1 MTVKV
6 TVMIQVTLTLSQT
19 ELIFNSIILM
29 VSEKKHQISKNQNVK
44 KGNAK
49 QQMAN
54 IIKNIDPGELID
66 IRL

>member
-49 QQMAN
+49 Q
-54 IIKNIDPGELID
+54 
-66 IRL
+66 